1 MDTENGRIIWETDFA
16 AALAQARDTRREILI
31 YFHKPH

>member
-1 MDTENGRIIWETDFA
+1 MNTENGQITWETDFA
-16 AALAQARDTRREILI
+16 AALAQAGATRREILI